1 MRRRW
6 VYLMALVGIVA
17 VAGTGRSFAVFDG
30 DVTPLWIEV
39 NVADEAQPEEFT
51 VAVGDLIEFAPW
63 AQGRGERFDL
73 LMPSLL
79 DSSRARKPDLSPPS
93 RDIVLRIQGENGV
106 LGEMSVTRHASFQDG
121 KLEVQHEGLNG
132 RSVKAT
138 KAGKVTVE
146 VTTHRGGTHKEIR
159 EFKITVVA
167 KREVPTK
174 V

>member
-39 NVADEAQPEEFT
+39 NVADEDQPEEFA
-51 VAVGDLIEFAPW
+51 VAVGDVIEFARW
-63 AQGRGERFDL
+63 AQSRGERFEY
-73 LMPSLL
+73 LMSSLL
-79 DSSRARKPDLSPPS
+79 DRSRARKPDRTPPS
-93 RDIVLRIQGENGV
+93 RDVVLRIQGENGV
-106 LGEMSVTRHASFQDG
+106 LGEMSITRHASCHEG
-121 KLEVQHEGLNG
+121 KLQVRHEGLNG
-132 RSVKAT
+132 RSIKAM

-159 EFKITVVA
+159 EFKITVLA
-167 KREVPTK
+167 KREAPTR